1 MKYKCLIVDDEALAR
16 ELVATHL
23 AHLADFELVASCA
36 NAMEARAILQQQNI
50 DLLFLDIEMPLLKGT
65 TFFKGLAE
73 KPKVIF
79 TTAFRDYA
87 VEGFEL
93 NAVDYLL
100 KPILFDRFLQAIDKF
115 TASLDREPGQI
126 PESKTYIYVQSKR
139 KNIKVLLDEILYV
152 ESMKDYIRIHLIEGS
167 LMVKYGITA
176 FAQQLDR
183 RFLRIHRSFLVNE
196 DKVTAFTRQDIEIGA
211 IEIPIGDAYKDEVL
225 NRLQ

>member
-1 MKYKCLIVDDEALAR
+1 MKYQCLIVDDEALAR
-16 ELVATHL
+16 ELIATHL
-23 AHLADFELVASCA
+23 GHLEDFEVAASCA
-36 NAMEARAILQQQNI
+36 NAMEARTILQQQKI

-65 TFFKGLAE
+65 TFFKGLTE

-93 NAVDYLL
+93 NAVDYLV

-115 TASLDREPGQI
+115 TTSLERQTGQDL
-126 PESKTYIYVQSKR
+126 EQKNYIYVQSKR
-139 KNIKVLLDEILYV
+139 KNIKVLFDEILYV
-152 ESMKDYIRIHLIEGS
+152 ESLKDYIRIHLTEGK

-176 FAQQLDR
+176 FEQQLDQ
-183 RFLRIHRSFLVNE
+183 RFLRVHRSFLINM

-211 IEIPIGDAYKDEVL
+211 IEIPIGDSYKDDVL
-225 NRLQ
+225 NRIQ